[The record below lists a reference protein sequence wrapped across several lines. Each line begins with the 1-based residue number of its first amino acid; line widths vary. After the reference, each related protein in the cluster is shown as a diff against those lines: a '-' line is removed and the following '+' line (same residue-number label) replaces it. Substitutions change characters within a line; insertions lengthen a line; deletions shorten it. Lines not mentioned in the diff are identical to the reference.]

1 MVIDVSSS
9 LLSMLDALRET
20 DLFKNL
26 EDNALREVLAAAS
39 SRQRWPAGHFLFHQ
53 SEPAEACYVLLSGQA
68 HLLQLDT
75 RGHEVI
81 LRVVGPGHAL
91 GITALLEE
99 GAYSTSAKLSQESA
113 VLAWPRSEI
122 QRLARRYLTILSN
135 ALQVAMTRYVELQ
148 HAYQRLAFETVD
160 KRLAS
165 ALVRLAYANQ
175 PEANGSIVLR
185 GTREQFA
192 MLAVTTVP
200 TTSRLLSEWERRGW
214 IVSGRMNVI
223 IRDLAALEALAR
235 GQLSE

>member
-1 MVIDVSSS
+1 
-9 LLSMLDALRET
+9 
-20 DLFKNL
+20 
-26 EDNALREVLAAAS
+26 
-39 SRQRWPAGHFLFHQ
+39 
-53 SEPAEACYVLLSGQA
+53 
-68 HLLQLDT
+68 
-75 RGHEVI
+75 
-81 LRVVGPGHAL
+81 
-91 GITALLEE
+91 
-99 GAYSTSAKLSQESA
+99 
-113 VLAWPRSEI
+113 
-122 QRLARRYLTILSN
+122 
-135 ALQVAMTRYVELQ
+135 MTRYVELQ

-165 ALVRLAYANQ
+165 ALVRLAYASQ